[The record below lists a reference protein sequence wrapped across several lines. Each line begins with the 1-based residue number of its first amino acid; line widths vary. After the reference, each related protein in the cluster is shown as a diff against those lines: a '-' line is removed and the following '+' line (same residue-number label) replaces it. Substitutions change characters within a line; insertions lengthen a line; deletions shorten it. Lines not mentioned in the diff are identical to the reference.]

1 MLKMTDVLNIKGML
15 LEGNPTI
22 TKMMEAAMK
31 RDDFTSLPAE
41 QRIEY
46 LRAAVT
52 LTELH
57 ELKLKIAAQLSL
69 TATHSYLK
77 RIN

>member
-1 MLKMTDVLNIKGML
+1 MTDSFSIKSMLSHGDPVL
-15 LEGNPTI
+15 
-22 TKMMEAAMK
+22 TKMLQAAME
-31 RDDFTSLPAE
+31 RDDFTNLSSE

-57 ELKLKIAAQLSL
+57 DLKIKIAAQLCL

-77 RIN
+77 RVN